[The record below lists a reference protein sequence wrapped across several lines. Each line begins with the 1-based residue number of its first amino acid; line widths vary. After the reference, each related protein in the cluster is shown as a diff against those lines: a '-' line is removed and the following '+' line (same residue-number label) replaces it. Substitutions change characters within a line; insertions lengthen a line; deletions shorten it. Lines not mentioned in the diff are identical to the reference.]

1 MNKTGLVM
9 KTEKNSASIMTCYGE
24 FFKVKITS
32 KKPQVGE
39 EYTGKIKKDNSLI
52 RNFITAASL
61 LFMILSGSGVY
72 AYYTPTSSIVININP
87 SIELKANRWDRIIKY
102 SALNKDGE
110 TLLKSISI
118 KNKPLSQGLNI
129 IVEQSKKDNFI
140 DENYVK
146 DGKVIRLQVSVKGNK
161 SLDLS
166 KFQKNIIKNN
176 LNLDINDNGKE
187 THFKIGNDK
196 ENLKDKNADPQSDK
210 NSENKTK
217 GDLNPNKT
225 NQNTTARVTNPKD
238 LEIKDKQSNYSR
250 EKEEEKQ
257 VQLQKD
263 KANGNK
269 ASENKLIKGK

>member
-39 EYTGKIKKDNSLI
+39 EYTGKLKKDNSLI

-110 TLLKSISI
+110 TILKSISI
-118 KNKPLSQGLNI
+118 RNKPLNQGLNI

-146 DGKVIRLQVSVKGNK
+146 DGKIIRLQVSVKGNK

-166 KFQKNIIKNN
+166 KFQKNTIKNN
-176 LNLDINDNGKE
+176 LNLDINDNGEE

-196 ENLKDKNADPQSDK
+196 VNLKDKNMES
-210 NSENKTK
+210 KTK
-217 GDLNPNKT
+217 ADLNPNKT
-225 NQNTTARVTNPKD
+225 NQNTTTKKPKD
-238 LEIKDKQSNYSR
+238 LEIKDKQNNNSR
-250 EKEEEKQ
+250 EKEEVKQ
-257 VQLQKD
+257 GQLQKD
-263 KANGNK
+263 KANGKN